1 MIRNG
6 RIGVDFL
13 QTAYSF
19 SDSIFLTPTTI
30 EGRNIVIHDKHG
42 NKGAVDFTV
51 QHHHLRDFGF
61 SADIKANNLLLYDAS
76 ERINP
81 NIYGVLYGTGNASL
95 RGNERLIHIN
105 ANMRSDRNT
114 KVGFNFA
121 NGSSAE
127 EYDFIH
133 FKDNPAV
140 KDSVL
145 TGAIAPSANEGDNE
159 GMEIRINIVAN
170 ITPDTKL
177 ELIMDPVSDD
187 KIKSDGNEDLQIQ

>member
-1 MIRNG
+1 M
-6 RIGVDFL
+6 
-13 QTAYSF
+13 
-19 SDSIFLTPTTI
+19 
-30 EGRNIVIHDKHG
+30 
-42 NKGAVDFTV
+42 
-51 QHHHLRDFGF
+51 
-61 SADIKANNLLLYDAS
+61 LYDAS

-140 KDSVL
+140 KDNVL
-145 TGAIAPSANEGDNE
+145 TGAIAPSANKGDNE
-159 GMEIRINIVAN
+159 GTKIRINIVAD
-170 ITPDTKL
+170 ITPDAKL
-177 ELIMDPVSDD
+177 ELIMDPVSGD
-187 KIKSDGNEDLQIQ
+187 KIKGDGNGNLQIQYGTSSNLTMYGGYTIHEGNYNFSLQQSTQIGRASCRERV